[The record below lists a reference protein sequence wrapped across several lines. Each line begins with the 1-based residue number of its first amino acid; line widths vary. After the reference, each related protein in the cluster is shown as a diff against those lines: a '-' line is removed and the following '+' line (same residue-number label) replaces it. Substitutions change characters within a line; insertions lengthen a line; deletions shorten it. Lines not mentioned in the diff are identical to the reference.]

1 MVMQAV
7 LTANRFHAVA
17 LKALAQAAAVAQ
29 AVKYETNHGLSY
41 SS

>member
-1 MVMQAV
+1 MQVA

-17 LKALAQAAAVAQ
+17 LKAQAQVAAVVQ

>member
-1 MVMQAV
+1 MQAA
-7 LTANRFHAVA
+7 LTANQFHVAA

-41 SS
+41 SP

>member
-1 MVMQAV
+1 MQAA
-7 LTANRFHAVA
+7 LTANQFHVAA
-17 LKALAQAAAVAQ
+17 LKAQIQAVTVAQ